1 MRSRSL
7 FVFQEQASSVMEVNE
22 EEIAELSD
30 HHYEALKILWADEGV
45 QKCYDRRREFQISDS
60 AK

>member
-1 MRSRSL
+1 MD
-7 FVFQEQASSVMEVNE
+7 VNE

-30 HHYEALKILWADEGV
+30 HHYEALKILWADSGV
-45 QKCYDRRREFQISDS
+45 QDCYERRREFQISDS